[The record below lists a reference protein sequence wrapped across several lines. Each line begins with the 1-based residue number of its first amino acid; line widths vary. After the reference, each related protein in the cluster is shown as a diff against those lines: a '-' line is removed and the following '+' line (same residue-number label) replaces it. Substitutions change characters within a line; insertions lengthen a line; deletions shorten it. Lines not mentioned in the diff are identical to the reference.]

1 MLKKEMLWKLMLS
14 RKCNDLLGH
23 KCNDLLGHEE
33 NSKGVILA
41 ATFLFGAGD
50 N

>member
-1 MLKKEMLWKLMLS
+1 MLKKEMLWKQMLN
-14 RKCNDLLGH
+14 R